1 MTYLLWF
8 ITNLKNSLNKEKINF
23 GKEITSSL
31 TCGICLELVPL
42 YYYSVACIR
51 GLSRIFSR
59 RGTLSSV
66 LSNTDPYFTSEE
78 IQQFCLL
85 KLYSSWHA
93 LVGMRVYLRIIR
105 SVKHCL
111 KKVSWR
117 NMIRYNELQT
127 LLWEIDLVL
136 NNMSLTFMHDTV
148 LTPNHLLHGR
158 WLNLQGIRSKKDS
171 ADINSR
177 YQHVRLLY

>member
-1 MTYLLWF
+1 M
-8 ITNLKNSLNKEKINF
+8 
-23 GKEITSSL
+23 TSSL

-42 YYYSVACIR
+42 YYYSVPCIR

-85 KLYSSWHA
+85 KFYSFWHA

-127 LLWEIDLVL
+127 LL
-136 NNMSLTFMHDTV
+136 
-148 LTPNHLLHGR
+148 
-158 WLNLQGIRSKKDS
+158 
-171 ADINSR
+171 
-177 YQHVRLLY
+177 